1 MSLFK
6 LDYSSLTGESPS
18 VNSKRVSNAS
28 LSGVSLNESTS
39 SISIDSVVSRESDEN
54 YDYMAECYT
63 FLMDYNRSFFNANKE
78 LYKTIMES
86 GDNAE
91 VINEGFGDFFSKIR
105 DIIKKFLEWIKKIF
119 AKFVTKLNS
128 LFKSEKYLIKNK
140 AEFSKFTTEDE
151 FSFEGYKYTVDIAAP
166 NADNIDINFDNT
178 SGGITGAF
186 DNVSNTSGTLD
197 VDKLKA
203 AYEKWE
209 DGEDDFFDRFR
220 GEVLGEQ
227 GDIPASMFE
236 EECFMKFRDGAKE
249 KHTIHIT
256 SADVNDAYSRF
267 SNYNTLKSAIEK
279 SKNSI
284 DKGYTTLERYFEKAY
299 KFSKDSFRITDY
311 SGGNTYAKTN
321 ADLVKANGSSGFDS
335 DMDIKTSTTSATNT
349 SMTVSEKKTLIE
361 NFFRARAA
369 QVNMMSNIHGIAF
382 NAKLT
387 AAKDCF
393 NQDKAILYKA
403 LAKIKGHSVKNK

>member
-39 SISIDSVVSRESDEN
+39 SISIDNVVSRESDEN

-151 FSFEGYKYTVDIAAP
+151 FSFEGYKYTVDITAP
-166 NADNIDINFDNT
+166 NADNIDIDFNNG
-178 SGGITGAF
+178 SSITGAF
-186 DNVSNTSGTLD
+186 ANSGGGAGTLD

-236 EECFMKFRDGAKE
+236 EECFMKFRDGSKE

-256 SADVNDAYSRF
+256 STDVNDAYSRF

-311 SGGNTYAKTN
+311 SGGNTYASKN
-321 ADLVKANGSSGFDS
+321 AGLVKDSVASGFDS
-335 DMDIKTSTTSATNT
+335 EMDLKTNATSATNT